1 MLEAS
6 IIDGCGPITAF
17 FRIALPITTPALAT
31 VGTFVFLGVWN
42 EFLFAL
48 LMLSRPALRTL
59 NLSVYMLRGQY
70 SSDHGLMAAG
80 VIILVTPAIIIY
92 TLFQE
97 QVVKG
102 LTAGALKG

>member
-1 MLEAS
+1 
-6 IIDGCGPITAF
+6 
-17 FRIALPITTPALAT
+17 
-31 VGTFVFLGVWN
+31 VWN

-48 LMLSRPALRTL
+48 LMLSKPALRTL

-70 SSDHGLMAAG
+70 SSDQGLMAAG
-80 VIILVTPAIIIY
+80 IVILIAPAIVIY

-102 LTAGALKG
+102 LTAGAVKG